1 MFASS
6 NSRTNLLNNAL
17 DERLGYRVKFITSVI
32 LFLLFNLT
40 KMSSNTQAAATTP
53 SVANGNN
60 VNYIASFA
68 KSGNDPN
75 SFDDGIHGSYH
86 NAYVKTTSN
95 VGGGF
100 NEPYRLSKIDN

>member
-1 MFASS
+1 
-6 NSRTNLLNNAL
+6 
-17 DERLGYRVKFITSVI
+17 
-32 LFLLFNLT
+32 
-40 KMSSNTQAAATTP
+40 MSSNTQAAATTP